1 MPQTI
6 SPDSGAPLSLT
17 PAAVELLDYV
27 DDGEATRRYRF
38 RLRDPEAMEV
48 PEPGQFFMLSVP
60 GAGEAPFTYTSVP
73 DGDGVFGGLVR
84 RVGAVTA
91 ALFDCRP
98 GAVLG
103 VRGPFGRGWPLAE
116 LAGRRVLVVAGGCG
130 LAPLVCLI
138 EQLIDERWCREL
150 ALVYGARQRSLQMLN
165 DSRRR
170 WREKIS
176 LFDTLD
182 SAGPEALDG
191 ALQGTPLVLMDDI
204 LQGLGWFPEQLL
216 LCGPEVMMNG
226 LAAFFVE
233 RGLPGDSIWLSIER
247 RMHCAVGLC
256 GHCYLTQ
263 HHLSH
268 HYTCKDGPTYR
279 WDTLQPIVEAPG
291 L

>member
-6 SPDSGAPLSLT
+6 ISDSLPPLSLT
-17 PAAVELLDYV
+17 PAPVELLDYV
-27 DDGEATRRYRF
+27 EDGEATRRYRF
-38 RLRDPEAMEV
+38 RLRDPDAVEV

-60 GAGEAPFTYTSVP
+60 GVGEAPFTYTSIP
-73 DGDGVFGGLVR
+73 DSDGVFGGLVR

-116 LAGRRVLVVAGGCG
+116 LAGRRVLIAAGGCG

-138 EQLIDERWCREL
+138 EHLLDERQCREL
-150 ALVYGARQRSLQMLN
+150 ALVYGARQRSLQMLD
-165 DSRRR
+165 DSRQR
-170 WREKIS
+170 WGEKIS

-182 SAGPEALDG
+182 TADPGGLGTAL
-191 ALQGTPLVLMDDI
+191 LGTPLALMGDI
-204 LQGLGWFPEQLL
+204 LQRLDWFPEQLL

-233 RGLPGDSIWLSIER
+233 RGLPGDCIWLSIER

-263 HHLSH
+263 HHLAH
-268 HYTCKDGPTYR
+268 HYACRNGPTYR
-279 WDTLQPIVEAPG
+279 WDTLQSIAGVAG
-291 L
+291 R

>member
-6 SPDSGAPLSLT
+6 SPESGVPLSLT
-17 PAAVELLDYV
+17 PEAVELLDYV

-60 GAGEAPFTYTSVP
+60 GAGEAPFTYISIP
-73 DGDGVFGGLVR
+73 DGDGVFSGLVR
-84 RVGAVTA
+84 RVGSVTS

-116 LAGRRVLVVAGGCG
+116 LAGRRVLIVAGGCG
-130 LAPLVCLI
+130 LAPLACLI
-138 EQLIDERWCREL
+138 EQLIDERWCLER
-150 ALVYGARQRSLQMLN
+150 ALVYGARQRSLQMFE
-165 DSRRR
+165 DSRGS
-170 WREKIS
+170 WRQQIPV
-176 LFDTLD
+176 FDTLD
-182 SAGPEALDG
+182 SAEPGELGTAL
-191 ALQGTPLVLMDDI
+191 LGTPLVRMEDI
-204 LQGLGWFPEQLL
+204 LQQLGWFPERLL

-233 RGLPGDSIWLSIER
+233 RGLPGDCIWLSIER

-263 HHLSH
+263 HHLAH
-268 HYTCKDGPTYR
+268 HYACRNGPTYR
-279 WDTLQPIVEAPG
+279 WDTLQSIAGVAG
-291 L
+291 R

>member
-6 SPDSGAPLSLT
+6 SPDSPPPLSLT
-17 PAAVELLDYV
+17 PVAAELLDYV

-38 RLRDPEAMEV
+38 RLRHPAAMGI

-60 GAGEAPFTYTSVP
+60 GVGEAPFTYTSVP
-73 DGDGVFGGLVR
+73 DGAGVFSGLVR
-84 RVGAVTA
+84 RVGSVTS

-103 VRGPFGRGWPLAE
+103 VRGPFGRAWPLAD
-116 LAGRRVLVVAGGCG
+116 LSGRRVLIIAGGCG

-138 EQLIDERWCREL
+138 ERLLDERQCREL

-165 DSRRR
+165 DCRRR
-170 WREKIS
+170 WGEQIP

-182 SAGPEALDG
+182 SAVPDEFGDAL
-191 ALQGTPLVLMDDI
+191 LGTPLERMDDI
-204 LQGLGWFPEQLL
+204 LQRLGWFPERLL
-216 LCGPEVMMNG
+216 LCGPEIMMNG
-226 LAAFFVE
+226 LAARFVE
-233 RGLPGDSIWLSIER
+233 RGLPGYSIWLSIER

-268 HYTCKDGPTYR
+268 HYACKDGPTYR
-279 WDTLQPIVEAPG
+279 WDTLQSITAVPV

>member
-6 SPDSGAPLSLT
+6 SPESAAPLSLT

-27 DDGEATRRYRF
+27 DDGEATRRYRL
-38 RLRDPEAMEV
+38 RLRHSDAMVV

-73 DGDGVFGGLVR
+73 DGDGVFSGLVR
-84 RVGAVTA
+84 RVGAVTT
-91 ALFDCRP
+91 ALFECRP
-98 GAVLG
+98 GATLG

-116 LAGRRVLVVAGGCG
+116 LSGRRVLIVAGGCG

-138 EQLIDERWCREL
+138 ERLLDERRCRAL
-150 ALVYGARQRSLQMLN
+150 SLVYGARQRSLQMLN
-165 DSRRR
+165 DSRQR
-170 WREKIS
+170 WGEQMP

-182 SAGPEALDG
+182 TAGDSEIGEAL
-191 ALQGTPLVLMDDI
+191 LGTPLELMDGI
-204 LQGLGWFPEQLL
+204 LQRLGWFPEGLL
-216 LCGPEVMMNG
+216 LCGPEMMMNG
-226 LAAFFVE
+226 LAAYFVE

-279 WDTLQPIVEAPG
+279 WDTLQPIVEAPR